1 MGYKINFISYYPN
14 DFNKIEYNDQED
26 IGILIDLYNHVC
38 CFFICNNT
46 QKYYNDNDNIILNCD
61 WKELLKKTNDTNNL
75 NYAHCNDDLNKNT
88 NKNTNLIQKVQEKYS
103 MNIQNS
109 MNIDD
114 SEYLDEYPVI
124 EYMGKLFKE
133 KQIDVYNN
141 SDDVNMYYEDFL
153 QISVK
158 SKHGILRG

>member
-1 MGYKINFISYYPN
+1 MKHNLLYDNNYFMPLIFLSIS
-14 DFNKIEYNDQED
+14 
-26 IGILIDLYNHVC
+26 
-38 CFFICNNT
+38 
-46 QKYYNDNDNIILNCD
+46 IIIF
-61 WKELLKKTNDTNNL
+61 DTNNL

-141 SDDVNMYYEDFL
+141 SDDVNMYYEENQGNTFHVFVM
-153 QISVK
+153 SV
-158 SKHGILRG
+158 